1 MLTRIWERLPFSE
14 GTAKRAY
21 LDSTPLPYELD
32 DPVQSDVA
40 GKPKARQEPAKTEQP
55 VSIDAAIA
63 RIRAERDEYAR
74 RLQRLEV
81 MLADPEKG
89 QNAILYF
96 RLRAIWEL
104 CNKDLMALSC
114 QFRDK
119 YVAGEV
125 QDKGAGVET
134 TADAATDAHTA
145 RLRAAQARVR
155 AAQQEVKKLD
165 FDLHK
170 REKPFKVGEKQ
181 HLTNALVKARTELD
195 AATQQLKIL
204 RSQTPAPAPAPKPAT
219 VQTRTNALT
228 VQTKRAINTTLI
240 ALAQHFYL
248 AYREEQI
255 AEMALRASQKSVDEV
270 NFGLSSECLALGSK
284 IRELVAQV
292 KHESNRHETVRKRVE
307 YLKDKLRYASATD
320 AIPDK
325 HSLNSIPTRIATKEG
340 LFHNLGD
347 EVPVNVLALDYWGLS
362 RALLK

>member
-1 MLTRIWERLPFSE
+1 MGMLTRIWERLPFSE

-21 LDSTPLPYELD
+21 LDSTPLTYEID
-32 DPVQSDVA
+32 DPVKPDDV
-40 GKPKARQEPAKTEQP
+40 GQRKPRQPQPKAEQP
-55 VSIDAAIA
+55 VSMDAAIA
-63 RIRAERDEYAR
+63 RIRAERDEYVQ
-74 RLQRLEV
+74 RLQRLEA

-104 CNKDLMALSC
+104 CNKDLMALSR

-119 YVAGEV
+119 YVATEA
-125 QDKGAGVET
+125 QDNGDGSA
-134 TADAATDAHTA
+134 TADAATDAHTT
-145 RLRAAQARVR
+145 RLRTAQARVR
-155 AAQQEVKKLD
+155 AAQQEIKKLE

-181 HLTNALVKARTELD
+181 HLTNALVKARKELE

-204 RSQTPAPAPAPKPAT
+204 QSQTPAPASKPAP
-219 VQTRTNALT
+219 VQSRKNALT

-255 AEMALRASQKSVDEV
+255 AEMALRAAQKSVDEV
-270 NFGLSSECLALGSK
+270 NFGLSSECLALGNK

-292 KHESNRHETVRKRVE
+292 KNESNRHETVRKRVE
-307 YLKDKLRYASATD
+307 YLKNKLQYENATD
-320 AIPDK
+320 AIPQK

-340 LFHNLGD
+340 LFSNLGD
-347 EVPVNVLALDYWGLS
+347 EIPVNVLALNYWDLN